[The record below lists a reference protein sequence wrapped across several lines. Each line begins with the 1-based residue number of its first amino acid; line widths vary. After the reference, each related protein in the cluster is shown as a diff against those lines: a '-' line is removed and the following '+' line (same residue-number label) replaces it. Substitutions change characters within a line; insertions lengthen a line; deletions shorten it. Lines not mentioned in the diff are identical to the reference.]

1 MSQPSIVDTS
11 FIGYVDS
18 ILEYKIY
25 FPILNESNI
34 KLWMIKPQ
42 QALNIETKYWHWK
55 DIYKYKQYQLNES
68 LVGYI

>member
-42 QALNIETKYWHWK
+42 QALNIETKY
-55 DIYKYKQYQLNES
+55 
-68 LVGYI
+68 